1 MVGTQAEIKQPL
13 SLQGRAEQLGRFA
26 VIFLGFSIPI
36 STALD
41 NILLGLIAMLWLASG
56 NFKLKLN
63 AIAAN
68 PVALSALMLFGML
81 LAGLAYGT
89 RFPGDGLAFL
99 MKYADLL
106 FIPIFV
112 TLFQQE
118 RTRELGLRWYCVAMI
133 LSFIVAELAASGLLL
148 FNPLLHRDAG
158 SSFKFSI
165 THSLF
170 SAFAALAFALLAQ
183 REPRWPQRLLFIVLA
198 LVAVKN
204 VVAIGV
210 SRTAYIVLTLLALY
224 FFYALFRRRGL
235 IIAAVL
241 LAISLFAFYGASET
255 FRERVDTVVVD
266 RGDWQS
272 QWPSRESVTVRLE
285 WYRQSIDAIVGH
297 PVFGSGTGSVPRSL
311 AETAESS
318 KPHISNPHNEY
329 LAITMQVGLVGL
341 ILLLHMWWRQL
352 VLAPRLAKPIETH
365 LARGLVITLAVGC
378 LFNSFLLDHTEGLF
392 YAWFT
397 GLLYG
402 GLMPQPT
409 AVSDSGKA

>member
-1 MVGTQAEIKQPL
+1 MTGAPTDIRQPL
-13 SLQGRAEQLGRFA
+13 SPPGRAEQLARYA
-26 VIFLGFSIPI
+26 AIFLGFSIPI

-41 NILLGLIAMLWLASG
+41 NVLLGLIAILWLAGG
-56 NFKLKLN
+56 NFKLKLD

-68 PVALSALMLFGML
+68 PAAVAALMLFGML

-99 MKYADLL
+99 MKYSDLL
-106 FIPIFV
+106 FIPVFV

-133 LSFIVAELAASGLLL
+133 LSFVVAELAASGLLQG
-148 FNPLLHRDAG
+148 NPLLSRAAG
-158 SSFKFSI
+158 SSFKHSI
-165 THSLF
+165 THALL
-170 SAFAALAFALLAQ
+170 SAFAAFAFALLAQ

-204 VVAIGV
+204 VVAIGI
-210 SRTAYIVLTLLALY
+210 SRTGYIVLILLALY
-224 FFYALFRRRGL
+224 FFFVLFRKRGL
-235 IIAAVL
+235 IVAAVL

-266 RGDWQS
+266 RGDWRS

-285 WYRQSIDAIVGH
+285 WYRQSIDVILDH
-297 PVFGSGTGSVPRSL
+297 PVFGAGTGSVPRVL
-311 AETAESS
+311 AETARSGMAHT
-318 KPHISNPHNEY
+318 PNPHNEY

-341 ILLLHMWWRQL
+341 ILLLHLWWRQL
-352 VLAPRLAKPIETH
+352 VLAPRLARPIDTH
-365 LARGLVITLAVGC
+365 LARGLVIVLAVGC

-392 YAWFT
+392 FAWFT

-402 GLMPQPT
+402 GLMPQRPLG
-409 AVSDSGKA
+409 SSSG